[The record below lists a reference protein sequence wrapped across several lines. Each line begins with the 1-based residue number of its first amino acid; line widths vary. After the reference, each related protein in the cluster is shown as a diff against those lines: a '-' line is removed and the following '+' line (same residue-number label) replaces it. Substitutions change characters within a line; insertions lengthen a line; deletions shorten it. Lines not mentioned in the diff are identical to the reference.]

1 MKKIWYYF
9 SFLMICSCNCDQ
21 GNINSTETT
30 GYEVTFPDGS
40 KKEAKR
46 ETNPTADTRPSSGA
60 IAERKPVSAEAGRLL
75 ADKGDYVED
84 RGVVS
89 PRNPINT
96 KVNQQQ
102 LTALENVLPVA
113 CELLET
119 EWLEKEMKARE
130 DILTTNSTAANNP
143 NVNACFFRWDNG
155 ILPNCGIF
163 LQIMENPVP
172 DEVENYATYFIQGK
186 LSGGEMDMSNT
197 NYKYEKYST
206 VGIAGAYSAEQG
218 KYFWQISPERVFML
232 AFNTGL
238 SKNTEKAH
246 ADAIAKHV
254 MGNYE
259 KFLKT
264 QSK

>member
-21 GNINSTETT
+21 GNINTTETT

-40 KKEAKR
+40 KKEVKSQNNS
-46 ETNPTADTRPSSGA
+46 TTTAQPVQRAPEA
-60 IAERKPVSAEAGRLL
+60 RKPVSTEAGQLL
-75 ADKGDYVED
+75 ADKGDYVQD

-89 PRNPINT
+89 PKNPIKSAAT
-96 KVNQQQ
+96 SG
-102 LTALENVLPVA
+102 LTALKNVLPVA

-119 EWLEKEMKARE
+119 KWLETEMKARE
-130 DILTTNSTAANNP
+130 DILTTNSTASNNP

-197 NYKYEKYST
+197 NYKYEKYNT

-238 SKNTEKAH
+238 SKNTEKVH